1 MKKTTKRW
9 VAAVATLILAAIV
22 GVITYGSFY
31 LVDYALTSKP
41 QSHSKNWGKA
51 YAWYPELR
59 PWLDSIRAERVWS
72 DTFALMPDGTRAHAV
87 LIRST
92 KANGRTAVVVHG
104 YTNNSIDMLHI
115 ARIYNKEMHYNI
127 VLPDLHGHGLTGGND
142 IQMGWKDR
150 IDVLKW
156 IEMAP
161 KTFGISADS
170 MRLVVHGISMGAA
183 TTMCV
188 SGEETPQYVRC
199 FVEDC
204 GYTSAW
210 DEFEHELR
218 GRYSLP
224 AFPLLYT
231 ASWLTKIKYGWS
243 FKEASP
249 LKQVAKCKKPM
260 LFIHGDKDTF
270 VPTSMVYP
278 LYDAKPQPKE
288 LWIAPGSGHAFAYRD
303 HRKEYI
309 RKVEAFVNRYNTP
322 LYCRTSE

>member
-1 MKKTTKRW
+1 MKKTTKKW

-22 GVITYGSFY
+22 GVTTYGSFY

-260 LFIHGDKDTF
+260 LFIHGSKDTF

>member
-22 GVITYGSFY
+22 GVTTYGSFY

-59 PWLDSIRAERVWS
+59 PWLDSIRAERAWS

-188 SGEETPQYVRC
+188 SGEETPKYVRC

-204 GYTSAW
+204 GYTSAR
-210 DEFEHELR
+210 DEFKHELR

-260 LFIHGDKDTF
+260 LFIHGSKDTF

-278 LYDAKPQPKE
+278 LYEAKPQPKE
-288 LWIAPGSGHAFAYRD
+288 LWIAPGSGHAFAYRN

>member
-1 MKKTTKRW
+1 MKKITKKW
-9 VAAVATLILAAIV
+9 IATVSAVILAILIAI
-22 GVITYGSFY
+22 ITYGSFY

-41 QSHSKNWGKA
+41 QSHKKNWGKA
-51 YAWYPELR
+51 FAWYPELR
-59 PWLDSIRAERVWS
+59 PWLDSIRAERAWS
-72 DTFALMPDGTRAHAV
+72 DTFAIMPDGTRAHAV

-170 MRLVVHGISMGAA
+170 MRIVVHGISMGAA

-188 SGEETPQYVRC
+188 SGEKTPKYVRC
-199 FVEDC
+199 SVEDC

-210 DEFEHELR
+210 DEFKHELH

-231 ASWLTKIKYGWS
+231 ASWLTKAKYGWS
-243 FKEASP
+243 FKGASP
-249 LKQVAKCKKPM
+249 LKQVAKCTKPM

-270 VPTSMVYP
+270 VPTWMVYP
-278 LYDAKPQPKE
+278 LYEAKPHPKK

-309 RKVEAFVNRYNTP
+309 KKVEEFVNQYNTP
-322 LYCRTSE
+322 RYCRTSE

>member
-31 LVDYALTSKP
+31 LVDYALASKP

-59 PWLDSIRAERVWS
+59 PWLDSIRAERAWS

-188 SGEETPQYVRC
+188 SGEDTPQYVRC

-210 DEFEHELR
+210 DEFKHELR

-260 LFIHGDKDTF
+260 LFIHGSKDTF

>member
-22 GVITYGSFY
+22 GVTTYGSFY
-31 LVDYALTSKP
+31 LVDYALASKP

-59 PWLDSIRAERVWS
+59 PWLDSIRAERAWS

>member
-1 MKKTTKRW
+1 MKKTTKNW
-9 VAAVATLILAAIV
+9 IATVSAVILAILIAI
-22 GVITYGSFY
+22 ITYGSFY

-41 QSHSKNWGKA
+41 QSHKKNWGKA
-51 YAWYPELR
+51 FAWYPELR
-59 PWLDSIRAERVWS
+59 PWLDSIRAERAWS
-72 DTFALMPDGTRAHAV
+72 DTFAIMPDGTRAHAV

-170 MRLVVHGISMGAA
+170 MRIVVHGISMGAA

-188 SGEETPQYVRC
+188 SGEETPKYVHC

-210 DEFEHELR
+210 DEFKHELH

-231 ASWLTKIKYGWS
+231 ASWLTKAKYGWS

-249 LKQVAKCKKPM
+249 LKQVAKCTKPM

-270 VPTSMVYP
+270 VPTWMVYP
-278 LYDAKPQPKE
+278 LYEAKPHPKK

-309 RKVEAFVNRYNTP
+309 KKVEEFVNQYNTP

>member
-9 VAAVATLILAAIV
+9 IAIVSAVILAILIA
-22 GVITYGSFY
+22 VITYGSFY

-41 QSHSKNWGKA
+41 QSHKKNWGKA
-51 YAWYPELR
+51 FAWYPELR
-59 PWLDSIRAERVWS
+59 PWLDSIRAERAWS
-72 DTFALMPDGTRAHAV
+72 DTFAIMPDGTRAHAV

-127 VLPDLHGHGLTGGND
+127 MLPDLHGHGLTGGND

-170 MRLVVHGISMGAA
+170 MLIVVHGISMGAA

-188 SGEETPQYVRC
+188 SGEKTPKYVRC

-204 GYTSAW
+204 GYISAW
-210 DEFEHELR
+210 DEFKHELH

-231 ASWLTKIKYGWS
+231 ASWLTKAKYGWS

-249 LKQVAKCKKPM
+249 LKQVAKCTKPM

-270 VPTSMVYP
+270 VPTWMVYP
-278 LYDAKPQPKE
+278 LYEAKPHPKS

-309 RKVEAFVNRYNTP
+309 KKVEEFVNQYNTP

>member
-59 PWLDSIRAERVWS
+59 PWLDSIRAERAWS

-188 SGEETPQYVRC
+188 SGEDTPQYVRC

-260 LFIHGDKDTF
+260 LFIHGSKDTF

-278 LYDAKPQPKE
+278 LYEAKPQPNE

-309 RKVEAFVNRYNTP
+309 RKVEAFVNRYNPP

>member
-9 VAAVATLILAAIV
+9 IAIVSAVILAILIA
-22 GVITYGSFY
+22 VITYGSFY

-41 QSHSKNWGKA
+41 QSHKKNWGKA
-51 YAWYPELR
+51 FAWYPELR
-59 PWLDSIRAERVWS
+59 PWLDSIRAERAWS
-72 DTFALMPDGTRAHAV
+72 DTFAIMPDGTRAHAV

-127 VLPDLHGHGLTGGND
+127 MLPDLHGHGLTGGND

-170 MRLVVHGISMGAA
+170 MLIVVHGISMGAA

-188 SGEETPQYVRC
+188 SGEKTPKYVRC

-204 GYTSAW
+204 GYISAW
-210 DEFEHELR
+210 DEFKHELH

-231 ASWLTKIKYGWS
+231 ASWLTKAKYGWS

-249 LKQVAKCKKPM
+249 LKQVAKCTKPM

-270 VPTSMVYP
+270 VPTWMVYP
-278 LYDAKPQPKE
+278 LYEAKPHPKS

-309 RKVEAFVNRYNTP
+309 KKVE
-322 LYCRTSE
+322 

>member
-1 MKKTTKRW
+1 MKKTTKKWIAR
-9 VAAVATLILAAIV
+9 VSAVILAILIA
-22 GVITYGSFY
+22 VITYGSFY

-41 QSHSKNWGKA
+41 QSHKKNWGKA
-51 YAWYPELR
+51 FAWYPELR
-59 PWLDSIRAERVWS
+59 PWLDSIRAERAWS
-72 DTFALMPDGTRAHAV
+72 DTFAIMPDGTRAHAV

-92 KANGRTAVVVHG
+92 EANGRTAVVVHG

-170 MRLVVHGISMGAA
+170 MRIVVHGISMGAA

-188 SGEETPQYVRC
+188 SGEETPKYVHC

-210 DEFEHELR
+210 DEFKHELH

-231 ASWLTKIKYGWS
+231 ASWLTKAKYGWS

-249 LKQVAKCKKPM
+249 LKQVAKCTKPM

-270 VPTSMVYP
+270 VPTWMVYP
-278 LYDAKPQPKE
+278 LYEAKPHPKK

-309 RKVEAFVNRYNTP
+309 KKVEEFVNQYNTP